1 MLVPKSARKKVYLHL
16 FNNGVMVAK
25 KVQKKKQSFQK
36 HVFLNQQCP
45 LLKDLFD
52 SLMIII

>member
-25 KVQKKKQSFQK
+25 KVQKKKRTK
-36 HVFLNQQCP
+36 GDYDVLRE
-45 LLKDLFD
+45 K
-52 SLMIII
+52 IIS